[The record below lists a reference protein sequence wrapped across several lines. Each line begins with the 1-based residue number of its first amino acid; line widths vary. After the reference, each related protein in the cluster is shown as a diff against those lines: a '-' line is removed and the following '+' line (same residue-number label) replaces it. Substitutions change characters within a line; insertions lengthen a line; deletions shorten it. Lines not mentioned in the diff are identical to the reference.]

1 MVEWSNSLGSPQVQ
15 NLVVYQGNGTSTFVA
30 LTDVTLQLEVPPNL
44 FRRGDCT
51 GNGTYDIGDAVRIL
65 GLLFGLASS
74 APCQDACDGND
85 DATIDIADAILI
97 LANLF
102 AGAPQPPAPHQTCG
116 QDLTDDALDCVQHGP
131 CS

>member
-51 GNGTYDIGDAVRIL
+51 GNGTYDIGDAGTV
-65 GLLFGLASS
+65 
-74 APCQDACDGND
+74 
-85 DATIDIADAILI
+85 LI
-97 LANLF
+97 S
-102 AGAPQPPAPHQTCG
+102 
-116 QDLTDDALDCVQHGP
+116 V
-131 CS
+131 